1 MLSAIEL
8 KEQIQAIGADLVGVT
23 GVDTPLLRE
32 YGIKYLCDILL
43 EKRLRLAQNIVGADF
58 TKDGRIP
65 RFCVG
70 YSIGF

>member
-43 EKRLRLAQNIVGADF
+43 EKRLRLA
-58 TKDGRIP
+58 
-65 RFCVG
+65 
-70 YSIGF
+70 